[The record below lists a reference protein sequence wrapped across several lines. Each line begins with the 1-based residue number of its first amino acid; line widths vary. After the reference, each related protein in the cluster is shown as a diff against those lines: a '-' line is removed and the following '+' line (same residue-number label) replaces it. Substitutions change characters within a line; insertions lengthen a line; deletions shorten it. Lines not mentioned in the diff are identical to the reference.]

1 MDVLMTTLTALGL
14 SALAAAMLF
23 ALAAVNGTPLIHRHR
38 QAADAAA
45 PVPVR
50 ENRRTPRHRA

>member
-38 QAADAAA
+38 QAGDAAP

-50 ENRRTPRHRA
+50 VKHRAPRHRA

>member
-1 MDVLMTTLTALGL
+1 MDVLMNTLTALGL

-23 ALAAVNGTPLIHRHR
+23 ALAAVNGTPLIRRDR
-38 QAADAAA
+38 QAGDAA

-50 ENRRTPRHRA
+50 EKHRTPRHRA